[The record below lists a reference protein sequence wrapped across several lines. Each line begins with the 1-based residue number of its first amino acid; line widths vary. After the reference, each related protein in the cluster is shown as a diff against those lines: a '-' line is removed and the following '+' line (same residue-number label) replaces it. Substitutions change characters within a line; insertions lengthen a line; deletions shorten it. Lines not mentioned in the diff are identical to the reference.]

1 MPEIRTVD
9 YTIDI
14 RFTLFEA
21 NNIEEVDSF
30 VVVAETKLPISN
42 EIRSQ
47 EQLNELLFGDT
58 EVESAGSEQ
67 EISDNPTTESIIDI
81 ALDTVSSIIDTDIR
95 LNGYNDPGA
104 GRSQDI
110 LDHIYSD
117 YENKTIYLTMNLFK
131 YPNFNHTNNNN
142 NNTNNNNNNNNN
154 SLNNLLL
161 KKSNNNNN
169 NNETKKITNT
179 IMGNIIENGNIL
191 GNFHAES
198 DAKRY
203 YKRKTVK
210 RLLDARYPTNPYT
223 RVPLKR
229 ENVTYYKARL
239 PNHNGGR
246 RRRNTHRRS
255 HRNTRRASNKKMR
268 TARKH
273 RK

>member
-14 RFTLFEA
+14 SFRLFEA

-47 EQLNELLFGDT
+47 EQLNELLF
-58 EVESAGSEQ
+58 
-67 EISDNPTTESIIDI
+67 SDNPTTDSITDI
-81 ALDTVSSIIDTDIR
+81 ALDTVRSIIYTDIR

-104 GRSQDI
+104 GSRDI
-110 LDHIYSD
+110 LYDISPD
-117 YENKTIYLTMNLFK
+117 YVNKTIYLTMNLFK

-169 NNETKKITNT
+169 ETEKITNT

-210 RLLDARYPTNPYT
+210 QLLDARYPTNPYT

-239 PNHNGGR
+239 PNPNGGR